1 MWCCAV
7 DFSAKPTYEEA
18 SVMELIALL
27 WDQAN
32 DLLMCWA
39 WHPKTSVFMSSVTC
53 VAFDTFDDIPQC
65 TVCSLIYSICYFAVF
80 RIYELVH
87 PVCTFVQECEPLV
100 CVCVC
105 VCPPLFRNIH
115 IFTIM
120 LTSVPGCVP
129 LCLCASVPLYF
140 CTFVPL
146 CLASVL
152 LYLYAGKVWRRS
164 DVWRRPSAAAKCH
177 KVATFLHDLLMTAMC
192 ALCSVEWLPI
202 LILTKVDIEGRV
214 S

>member
-65 TVCSLIYSICYFAVF
+65 TVCSLIYSICYFAVSASF
-80 RIYELVH
+80 QEYSHLYNNVNFCAWLCT
-87 PVCTFVQECEPLV
+87 PVPMCICASILLYL
-100 CVCVC
+100 C
-105 VCPPLFRNIH
+105 
-115 IFTIM
+115 
-120 LTSVPGCVP
+120 TSVP
-129 LCLCASVPLYF
+129 CLRASVPL
-140 CTFVPL
+140 CRQ
-146 CLASVL
+146 SVTTKWCV
-152 LYLYAGKVWRRS
+152 A
-164 DVWRRPSAAAKCH
+164 
-177 KVATFLHDLLMTAMC
+177 ATFRSSKMPQGRNV
-192 ALCSVEWLPI
+192 SPWF
-202 LILTKVDIEGRV
+202 VDDSNVCTVQCGMIADTNFD
-214 S
+214 

>member
-105 VCPPLFRNIH
+105 VCVCVSASFQEYSHLYNNVNFCAWLCTPVPMCICASIL
-115 IFTIM
+115 
-120 LTSVPGCVP
+120 LYLCTSVP
-129 LCLCASVPLYF
+129 CLRASVPL
-140 CTFVPL
+140 CRQ
-146 CLASVL
+146 SVTTKWCV
-152 LYLYAGKVWRRS
+152 A
-164 DVWRRPSAAAKCH
+164 
-177 KVATFLHDLLMTAMC
+177 ATFRSSKMPQGRNV
-192 ALCSVEWLPI
+192 SPWF
-202 LILTKVDIEGRV
+202 VDDSNVCTVQCGMIADTNFY
-214 S
+214 